1 MIASELKPM
10 EEILASLEGQGRVFV
25 VACDGCS
32 AGCETSGPEQVAEM
46 TAGLE
51 KAGKEVTGSAR
62 VDFACNAGLVALT
75 LTQHL
80 KDVAAADGLLVMSCG
95 VGVQTV
101 ADAVEM
107 QVHPA
112 TNSIYLGGFQGLWRS
127 SQRCAECGE
136 CLLEY
141 TGGICPLTACSKSL
155 LYGTCGGPN
164 DGKCEV
170 DSSIECGWERIYQR
184 LKAVGRLDLY
194 AKMPPL
200 RNFQNMTPTGKRRA
214 TSLWALE
221 TVEFDEEEE
230 SPAPAGV
237 G

>member
-1 MIASELKPM
+1 MIASELKPL
-10 EEILASLEGQGRVFV
+10 EEIVASLEGQSRVFV

-32 AGCETSGPEQVAEM
+32 TGTEASGPQQVAAMVE
-46 TAGLE
+46 GLQQ
-51 KAGKEVTGSAR
+51 AGKQVVGSAR

-75 LTQHL
+75 LTPRL
-80 KDVAAADGLLVMSCG
+80 ADLRAADSLLVMSCG
-95 VGVQTV
+95 VGIQTV
-101 ADAVEM
+101 ADAVQM

-112 TNSIYLGGFQGLWRS
+112 TNSTYLGGFQGLWRS

-155 LYGTCGGPN
+155 IYGTCGGPK

-170 DSSIECGWERIYQR
+170 DASIECGWDRIYHR
-184 LKAVGRLDLY
+184 LEAVGRLDLY

-200 RNFQNMTPTGKRRA
+200 RNFKNMLPVGKRRS

-221 TVEFDEEEE
+221 NMDFEKEGT
-230 SPAPAGV
+230 PAPAGAR
-237 G
+237 